1 MKIIGRVVLAGVLG
15 LILTTQSGCLVAAAA
30 AGTGATVAYIKGD
43 LDANVDASPQRTV
56 EATNNAVK
64 ELGFVLVSS
73 NGSAADGEVI
83 SRTAADK
90 RVKVTMKRLTDTSS
104 KVTIRVGTWGDEAI
118 SLQVLEKIKK
128 HLQTPVP

>member
-15 LILTTQSGCLVAAAA
+15 LILVTQSGCLIAAAA
-30 AGTGATVAYIKGD
+30 AGTGATVAYVKGD

-56 EATNNAVK
+56 EATNAAVK
-64 ELGFVLVSS
+64 DLGFVLVSS

-83 SRTAADK
+83 ARTATDK
-90 RVKVTMKRLTDTSS
+90 RVKVTMKRLSEKSS

-118 SLQVLEKIKK
+118 SVQVLEKIKA